1 MQVGEGARWA
11 WCRPEEARAG
21 ERRGAAWSQG
31 ISRRAAGRQRASANL
46 GSEAAAA
53 LSLSKPE
60 MMMVRSTLAALAV
73 TSTCSS
79 PTPVTA
85 ATAAAM
91 GASTE
96 LQAKAR

>member
-1 MQVGEGARWA
+1 MGEGARWA

-21 ERRGAAWSQG
+21 ERRSPLG
-31 ISRRAAGRQRASANL
+31 RRAAGRQRASANL

-60 MMMVRSTLAALAV
+60 MVMVRSTLAALAV